1 MSISSADCGP
11 VIRRSPRGER
21 GLKFERVKS
30 AGYTP
35 VRRSPRGERGLKW
48 NISFC
53 ILCKCRSRSPRGER
67 GLKSL
72 VRLEVTQHLLS
83 LSSRRAW
90 IEI

>member
-11 VIRRSPRGER
+11 VIRRSPHGER

-67 GLKSL
+67 GLKSKL
-72 VRLEVTQHLLS
+72 EGSEKQVRWVALLAES
-83 LSSRRAW
+83 VD
-90 IEI
+90 